1 MFSKSKNTNDRVAE
15 LSDCIFL
22 LGPNLSGIG
31 KEVSVPQSS
40 FKRTE
45 DIGYTNIRGM
55 PI

>member
-22 LGPNLSGIG
+22 LDPNLSGIG
-31 KEVSVPQSS
+31 KEVSVPQSD
-40 FKRTE
+40 FKKTE
-45 DIGYTNIRGM
+45 AIGCTIIRGM

>member
-22 LGPNLSGIG
+22 LGPNLLGIG

-40 FKRTE
+40 FKRIE
-45 DIGYTNIRGM
+45 AIDYTIIRGM